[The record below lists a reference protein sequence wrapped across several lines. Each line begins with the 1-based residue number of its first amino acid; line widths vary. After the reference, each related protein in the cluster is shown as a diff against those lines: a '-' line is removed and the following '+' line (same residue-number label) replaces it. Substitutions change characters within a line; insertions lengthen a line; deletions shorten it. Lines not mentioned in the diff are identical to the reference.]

1 MKYILKFF
9 VCIFLSGCA
18 VQSGNQ
24 SLSEKSGEE
33 LNGVLVRGK
42 TKQEEVQKMFG
53 EPDDT
58 DILSDGRLKWVYT
71 HVKRKAML
79 RNYVPVAN
87 WFSSGTDD
95 VTRKLL
101 VVLKDGVVE
110 NFSYSTAQGET
121 KGGILN

>member
-1 MKYILKFF
+1 MKYILSLLA
-9 VCIFLSGCA
+9 FLFISGCA

-42 TKQEEVQKMFG
+42 TKQEEVRNMFG

-58 DILSDGRLKWVYT
+58 DILLDGRLKWVYT

-79 RNYVPVAN
+79 RNYVPIAN

-95 VTRKLL
+95 VTRKL
-101 VVLKDGVVE
+101 VIVLKDGVVE

-121 KGGILN
+121 KGGLLN